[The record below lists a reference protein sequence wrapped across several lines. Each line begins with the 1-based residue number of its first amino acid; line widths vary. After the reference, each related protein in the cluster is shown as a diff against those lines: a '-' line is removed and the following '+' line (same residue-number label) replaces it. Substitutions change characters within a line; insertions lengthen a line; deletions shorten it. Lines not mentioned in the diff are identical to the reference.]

1 MHKHGRL
8 CNRHSLG
15 HNPLVDC
22 ICHQYLS
29 NCAPDKVENQEFNL
43 SGEAAVVFIELRNV
57 TKKFGA
63 IKAVE
68 NLDLAIH
75 YKDFLAVVGPSG
87 AGKSTLLRIIDCLES
102 PTSGDLLMDGVNY
115 EKIDKL
121 SIRQRIGMVFQ
132 NPVVFNTSV
141 YNNIAYSLRFR
152 KVPDH
157 VERKKVG
164 DLLKRLQLINLQNRK
179 AITLSGGEAQR
190 VTLARVLVYDPQLLL
205 LDEPTA
211 NLDPYNASII
221 EEALIEAN
229 REYGTTIVIVTH
241 DIFQAK
247 RLANKVAFM
256 LDGKVVEYGDARSFF
271 EKPSNPK
278 TKAFIDG
285 EIVY

>member
-1 MHKHGRL
+1 
-8 CNRHSLG
+8 
-15 HNPLVDC
+15 
-22 ICHQYLS
+22 
-29 NCAPDKVENQEFNL
+29 L